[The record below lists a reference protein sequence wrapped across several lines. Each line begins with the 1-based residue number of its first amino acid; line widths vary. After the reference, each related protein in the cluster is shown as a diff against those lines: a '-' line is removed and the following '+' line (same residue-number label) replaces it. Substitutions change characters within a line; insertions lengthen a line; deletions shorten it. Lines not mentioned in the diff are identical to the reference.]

1 MTRIIDA
8 IDEAV
13 RGARDADRR
22 RREERSSI
30 KEASS
35 QPRTDLAREL
45 KTLASALRTDRG
57 AP

>member
-1 MTRIIDA
+1 MTKVIDA

-13 RGARDADRR
+13 RRARAADRR
-22 RREERSSI
+22 RQDERSSI

-35 QPRTDLAREL
+35 QPSTDIARGL

-57 AP
+57 TP

>member
-13 RGARDADRR
+13 RGARDANRR
-22 RREERSSI
+22 RHEERSSI

-35 QPRTDLAREL
+35 QPQTDIAREL
-45 KTLASALRTDRG
+45 KTLASAIRTDEG
-57 AP
+57 TP